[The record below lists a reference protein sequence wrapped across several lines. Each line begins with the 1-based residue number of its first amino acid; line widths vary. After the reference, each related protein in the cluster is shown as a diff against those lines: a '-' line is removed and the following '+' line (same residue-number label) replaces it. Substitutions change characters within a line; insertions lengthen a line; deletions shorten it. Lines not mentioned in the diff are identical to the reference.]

1 MEQTFDTPGHVRAG
15 IKIPSGRIAVRA
27 TERTTAHV
35 RVEGE
40 RDPGDVR
47 VSLDPLPDGGH
58 QLSVEFRGKRTFG
71 LLSLGRELDVD
82 LEVPAGTDLVADAGS
97 ADLVCEGLL
106 GSIEYRTGSGDVRF
120 EAVTGNVTTKSGSG
134 DIDGHSVGGDL
145 SVHSA
150 SGDVAIGSVAGSATV
165 RTASGDL
172 RLGPIGRNVQVI
184 TVSGDVDLTSI
195 GSGWAKV
202 RAVSGDIDVGVAPG
216 ISVYLD
222 ISSTSGDVRSDLD
235 AGGAPATGVAD
246 LELTATSV
254 SGDISIRRAPA
265 RVDGT

>member
-1 MEQTFDTPGHVRAG
+1 MEKTFDTPGHVRAG
-15 IKIPSGRIAVRA
+15 IKIPSGRITVRA
-27 TERTTAHV
+27 TERATTYV

-47 VSLDPLPDGGH
+47 VSIDALPDGGH
-58 QLSVEFRGKRTFG
+58 QLNVEYRGKRTFG
-71 LLSLGRELDVD
+71 VLSIGRELDVD
-82 LEVPAGTDLVADAGS
+82 LEVPTGTDLVSDSGS
-97 ADLVCEGLL
+97 ADLVCEGTL
-106 GSIEYRTGSGDVRF
+106 GSIDYRTGSGDVRF
-120 EAVTGNVTTKSGSG
+120 EDVTGNLTTKSGSG
-134 DIDGHSVGGDL
+134 DVDGHAVGGDL

-150 SGDVAIGSVAGSATV
+150 SGDVAIGSIAGSATV

-195 GSGWAKV
+195 GTGWAKI

-235 AGGAPATGVAD
+235 AGGAPSSGVAD

-254 SGDISIRRAPA
+254 SGDISIRRASA
-265 RVDGT
+265 RVDGA